1 MYCKWYRMEDEA
13 AMRKKLGKAV
23 VSLVLAAGVWLG
35 NFDTTVFAH
44 GTTDQIITKDML
56 DSSPDKDYTVNMDM
70 QKDASEGQYG
80 KYFLKEDLQ
89 TVSIRIDEN
98 NLNYLLQNAI
108 EKPTVMTESV
118 TIGDQTIGFTGL
130 KTKGNYTLQH
140 TVKDYENNDR
150 FSFTINFG
158 KYIKKKDYGVK
169 QNFYGCSKISFNN
182 FFFDRTMMKEYF
194 AMKLM
199 SEMGIPTPEYGLAK
213 LYINGN
219 YYGVYFM
226 VEAMDSTIIERYQKV
241 PSSEVSSYLTKPEE
255 TTLLYDSEV
264 EKLLKE
270 DGTFDLS
277 SVLKQDEKGNYT
289 ADKAF
294 AERNGALWEN
304 DNDTLQD
311 VADMLPTVFSWQ
323 RKLNQLSQGRDFNW
337 QVLDVQSEEY
347 IELLESV
354 MDVDE
359 VLRYFA
365 ASSFLVQLDNM
376 FVNLQNY
383 GLYIDKDG
391 KSMLVPWDYDLCFG
405 CYFPSSAEWTANYDL
420 DIMFEGYEIQ
430 GIELPLLYEAFPLFN
445 VICQNKT
452 LLDKYHFYMKECA
465 KIMFLGGEVSTGK
478 SYTPAYFTSYIDK
491 YTDKLKKAA
500 SEDLAPNVDWLN
512 GSVQPFNLLAGLPN
526 LSKIMAMRSVGV
538 YSQVEEINTWVCG
551 NGCALSTLGNSGDGE
566 YSNSGNL
573 TIVDD
578 KTGIFARADYGK
590 FNFDRESPYMTAKK
604 LGKQNKVYQAAKK
617 VIGCENES
625 NLTVYQVTAPVRPE
639 KKYTISIPFEKAYT
653 EEEIAVYSYTE
664 KKTTKLNLT
673 FQENICSGKTAS
685 IQYIAV
691 LKTAGESNL
700 KAVEAEDDSV
710 DTMPAVKKRIKLN
723 KTSLTLKKGKT
734 YQLKLKNTSK
744 KVTWKSANK
753 KVATVGKKGK
763 VTAKKKGNAV
773 IKAVSGGKTYRC
785 KVKVK

>member
-1 MYCKWYRMEDEA
+1 
-13 AMRKKLGKAV
+13 MRKKLGKAM
-23 VSLVLAAGVWLG
+23 VSLVLAASVCLG
-35 NFDTTVFAH
+35 NFDTTAYAH
-44 GTTDQIITKDML
+44 GTTDKIITKDML
-56 DSSPDKDYTVNMDM
+56 DNSPDKDYMVNLDM
-70 QKDASEGQYG
+70 QKDASEGEYG
-80 KYFLKEDLQ
+80 KYFLKDDLQ

-108 EKPTVMTESV
+108 DKPTVMTESV
-118 TIGDQTIGFTGL
+118 TIGDQTIGFAGL

-140 TVKDYENNDR
+140 TVTDYKNNDR

-158 KYIKKKDYGVK
+158 KYIKKKSYGVK
-169 QNFYGCSKISFNN
+169 QNFYGCNKISFNN
-182 FFFDRTMMKEYF
+182 FFFDRTLMKEYF

-199 SEMGIPTPEYGLAK
+199 NEMGVPTPEYGLAK
-213 LYINGN
+213 LYINGY

-226 VEAMDSTIIERYQKV
+226 VEAMDGTIIERHQNL
-241 PSSEVSSYLTKPEE
+241 PANEVSSYLTKPED
-255 TTLLYDSEV
+255 TYLLYDGEL
-264 EKLLKE
+264 ENLLKE

-277 SVLKQDEKGNYT
+277 SVLKQDENGVYT
-289 ADKAF
+289 ADEAF
-294 AERNGALWEN
+294 AEWNAALWEA

-311 VADMLPTVFSWQ
+311 VADMLPTVLSWQ

-347 IELLESV
+347 IKLLESV

-365 ASSFLVQLDNM
+365 THSFLVQLDNM

-383 GLYIDKDG
+383 GLYVDKNG
-391 KSMLVPWDYDLCFG
+391 KSMLIPWDYDLCFG
-405 CYFPSSAEWTANYDL
+405 CYFPSSAEWTANYNL
-420 DIMFEGYEIQ
+420 DIMYQGFELWGEDLSYWYEI
-430 GIELPLLYEAFPLFN
+430 YPLFN
-445 VICQNKT
+445 VICQNNT
-452 LLDKYHFYMKECA
+452 LLEKYHFYMKECA

-491 YTDKLKKAA
+491 FTDKLEKAA
-500 SEDLAPNVDWLN
+500 SEELAPNVDWLN
-512 GSVQPFNLLAGLPN
+512 GSLQPLHLLGGLPN

-538 YSQVEEINTWVCG
+538 YSQVEKIDTWVCG
-551 NGCALSTLGNSGDGE
+551 NGCALSTLGNAGNGE
-566 YSNSGNL
+566 YSNSGDL
-573 TIVDD
+573 TLVDD
-578 KTGIFARADYGK
+578 KTGIFARADYGAYDINK
-590 FNFDRESPYMTAKK
+590 ESPYLTVKK
-604 LGKQNKVYQAAKK
+604 LGKSNKVYQAAKK
-617 VIGCENES
+617 AIGCENES
-625 NLTVYQVTAPVRPE
+625 NLTVYQMTAPVRPE
-639 KKYTISIPFEKAYT
+639 KKYTVSIPFEKAYT
-653 EEEIAVYSYTE
+653 EDEVAVYSYTE
-664 KKTTKLNLT
+664 KKTTRLNLT

-700 KAVEAEDDSV
+700 NAVEAEDDSV
-710 DTMPAVKKRIKLN
+710 DTMPAVKKQIKLN
-723 KTSLTLKKGKT
+723 KTSITLKKGKT

-744 KVTWKSANK
+744 KVTWKSTNK

>member
-1 MYCKWYRMEDEA
+1 
-13 AMRKKLGKAV
+13 
-23 VSLVLAAGVWLG
+23 
-35 NFDTTVFAH
+35 
-44 GTTDQIITKDML
+44 
-56 DSSPDKDYTVNMDM
+56 
-70 QKDASEGQYG
+70 
-80 KYFLKEDLQ
+80 
-89 TVSIRIDEN
+89 
-98 NLNYLLQNAI
+98 
-108 EKPTVMTESV
+108 
-118 TIGDQTIGFTGL
+118 
-130 KTKGNYTLQH
+130 
-140 TVKDYENNDR
+140 
-150 FSFTINFG
+150 
-158 KYIKKKDYGVK
+158 
-169 QNFYGCSKISFNN
+169 
-182 FFFDRTMMKEYF
+182 
-194 AMKLM
+194 MKLM

-213 LYINGN
+213 LYINGS
-219 YYGVYFM
+219 YYGIYFM
-226 VEAMDSTIIERYQKV
+226 VEAMDSTIIERYQKM
-241 PSSEVSSYLTKPEE
+241 PSGEVSSYLTKPEN

-264 EKLLKE
+264 EKLLKD

-277 SVLKQDEKGNYT
+277 PVLKQDERGNYT

-294 AERNGALWEN
+294 AERNGALWED

-337 QVLDVQSEEY
+337 QIMDVQSGEY
-347 IELLESV
+347 IKLLESV

-383 GLYIDKDG
+383 GLYVDR
-391 KSMLVPWDYDLCFG
+391 
-405 CYFPSSAEWTANYDL
+405 N
-420 DIMFEGYEIQ
+420 
-430 GIELPLLYEAFPLFN
+430 
-445 VICQNKT
+445 
-452 LLDKYHFYMKECA
+452 
-465 KIMFLGGEVSTGK
+465 GK
-478 SYTPAYFTSYIDK
+478 SYPPAYFTSYIDK

-500 SEDLAPNVDWLN
+500 SEDLASNVDWLN
-512 GSVQPFNLLAGLPN
+512 GSVQPLNLLAGLPN

-538 YSQVEEINTWVCG
+538 YSQVEGIDTWVCG
-551 NGCALSTLGNSGDGE
+551 NGCALSTLGNSGDGD

-590 FNFDRESPYMTAKK
+590 FDFDKASPYMKVKK
-604 LGKQNKVYQAAKK
+604 LGKQNKVYQAAKEAA
-617 VIGCENES
+617 GCKNES
-625 NLTVYQVTAPVRPE
+625 NLTVYQITAPVRPE
-639 KKYTISIPFEKAYT
+639 KKYTVSIPLEKEYT

-673 FQENICSGKTAS
+673 FRENICSGKTAS

-691 LKTAGESNL
+691 LETAGEGNL

-710 DTMPAVKKRIKLN
+710 DTMPVVKKPVKLN
-723 KTSLTLKKGKT
+723 KTSLTMKKGKT

-744 KVTWKSANK
+744 KVTWKSTDK
-753 KVATVGKKGK
+753 KVAAVGKNGK
-763 VTAKKKGNAV
+763 VAAKKKGNAV

>member
-1 MYCKWYRMEDEA
+1 
-13 AMRKKLGKAV
+13 
-23 VSLVLAAGVWLG
+23 
-35 NFDTTVFAH
+35 
-44 GTTDQIITKDML
+44 
-56 DSSPDKDYTVNMDM
+56 
-70 QKDASEGQYG
+70 
-80 KYFLKEDLQ
+80 
-89 TVSIRIDEN
+89 
-98 NLNYLLQNAI
+98 
-108 EKPTVMTESV
+108 
-118 TIGDQTIGFTGL
+118 
-130 KTKGNYTLQH
+130 
-140 TVKDYENNDR
+140 
-150 FSFTINFG
+150 
-158 KYIKKKDYGVK
+158 
-169 QNFYGCSKISFNN
+169 
-182 FFFDRTMMKEYF
+182 
-194 AMKLM
+194 MKLM

-213 LYINGN
+213 LYINGS
-219 YYGVYFM
+219 YYGIYFM
-226 VEAMDSTIIERYQKV
+226 VEAMDSTIIERYQKM
-241 PSSEVSSYLTKPEE
+241 PSGEVSSYLTKPEN

-264 EKLLKE
+264 EKLLKD

-277 SVLKQDEKGNYT
+277 PVLKQDERGNYT

-294 AERNGALWEN
+294 AERNGALWED

-337 QVLDVQSEEY
+337 QIMDVQSGEY
-347 IELLESV
+347 IKLLESV

-383 GLYIDKDG
+383 GLYVDRNG

-405 CYFPSSAEWTANYDL
+405 CYFPSSAELTANYAL
-420 DIMFEGYEIQ
+420 DIMFETYERWDV
-430 GIELPLLYEAFPLFN
+430 ELPILYDSYPLFN
-445 VICQNKT
+445 VICQNQA
-452 LLDKYHFYMKECA
+452 LIDRYHSYMKDCA

-478 SYTPAYFTSYIDK
+478 SYPPAYFTSYIDK

-500 SEDLAPNVDWLN
+500 SEDLASNVDWLN
-512 GSVQPFNLLAGLPN
+512 GSVQPLNLLAGLPN

-538 YSQVEEINTWVCG
+538 YSQVAGIDTWVCG
-551 NGCALSTLGNSGDGE
+551 NGCALSTLGNSGDGD

-590 FNFDRESPYMTAKK
+590 FDFDKASPYMKVKK
-604 LGKQNKVYQAAKK
+604 LGKQNKVYQAAKEAA
-617 VIGCENES
+617 GCKNES
-625 NLTVYQVTAPVRPE
+625 NLTVYQITAPVRPE
-639 KKYTISIPFEKAYT
+639 KKYTVSIPLEKEYT

-673 FQENICSGKTAS
+673 FRENICSGKTAS

-691 LKTAGESNL
+691 LETAGEGNL

-710 DTMPAVKKRIKLN
+710 DTMPVVKKPVKLN
-723 KTSLTLKKGKT
+723 KTSLTMKKGKT

-744 KVTWKSANK
+744 KVTWKSTDK
-753 KVATVGKKGK
+753 KVAAVGKNGK

>member
-1 MYCKWYRMEDEA
+1 MG
-13 AMRKKLGKAV
+13 KKLGKAA

-35 NFDTTVFAH
+35 NFEAVVSAH

-108 EKPTVMTESV
+108 DKPTVMTESV
-118 TIGDQTIGFTGL
+118 TIGNQTIGFAGL
-130 KTKGNYTLQH
+130 KTKGNYTLEH
-140 TVKDYENNDR
+140 TASDYNDNDR

-158 KYIKKKDYGVK
+158 KYIKKKTYGVR
-169 QNFYGCSKISFNN
+169 QNFYGCNKISFNN

-199 SEMGIPTPEYGLAK
+199 SEMGVPTPEYGLAK

-226 VEAMDSTIIERYQKV
+226 VEAMDGTIIERHQKV
-241 PSSEVSSYLTKPEE
+241 SSGEVSSYLTKPEK
-255 TTLLYDSEV
+255 TDLIYDSET
-264 EKLLKE
+264 EKLIKE

-277 SVLKQDEKGNYT
+277 SVLKKDAAGNYT
-289 ADKAF
+289 VDEAF
-294 AERNGALWEN
+294 AKRNAALWEE

-311 VADMLPTVFSWQ
+311 VADMLPVVLSWQ
-323 RKLNQLSQGRDFNW
+323 RKLNQLNRGMDFNW
-337 QVLDVQSEEY
+337 QAIDVQSEEY
-347 IELLESV
+347 IKLLESI

-359 VLRYFA
+359 VIRYFA
-365 ASSFLVQLDNM
+365 AHSFLVQLDNM
-376 FVNLQNY
+376 FVNQQNY

-391 KSMLVPWDYDLCFG
+391 KSMLIPWDYDLCFG
-405 CYFPSSAEWTANYDL
+405 CYFPSAAEWTANFNLNIMYQEYDDL
-420 DIMFEGYEIQ
+420 GKEPSVWYGDY
-430 GIELPLLYEAFPLFN
+430 PLFN
-445 VICQNKT
+445 VICQNKE
-452 LLDKYHFYMKECA
+452 LLEKYYFYMKECA

-491 YTDKLKKAA
+491 YTNKLEKAA
-500 SEDLAPNVDWLN
+500 SEELAPNVNWLN
-512 GSVQPFNLLAGLPN
+512 GSFQPFNLLAGLPN

-538 YSQVEEINTWVCG
+538 YSQVEKIDTWVCG
-551 NGCALSTLGNSGDGE
+551 NGCALSTLGNAGDGE

-578 KTGIFARADYGK
+578 KTGIFARADYGE
-590 FNFDRESPYMTAKK
+590 FNINKESPYLTVKK
-604 LGKQNKVYQAAKK
+604 LGKSSKVYQAAKK
-617 VIGCENES
+617 AIGCENES
-625 NLTVYQVTAPVRPE
+625 NLTVYQMTAPVRPE
-639 KKYTISIPFEKAYT
+639 KKYTVSIPFEKTYT

-664 KKTTKLNLT
+664 KKTTKLNLA
-673 FQENICSGKTAS
+673 FQENICFGKTAS

-691 LKTAGESNL
+691 LKTAGENNL
-700 KAVEAEDDSV
+700 KTVEAEDDSV
-710 DTMPAVKKRIKLN
+710 DTMPEVKKQIKLN
-723 KTSLTLKKGKT
+723 KKSITLKKGKT
-734 YQLKLKNTSK
+734 YQLKLKNTNK
-744 KVTWKSANK
+744 KVIWKTTNK

-763 VTAKKKGNAV
+763 VTARGKGSAV